1 VHLSV
6 YEELLK
12 WGFPEDV
19 WFHVDRMSSAHV
31 YLRRPQNMSM
41 EEIPEDLI
49 ADCAQLVKANSIMG
63 CKTNNITVVY
73 TEFENLKKTQRMEV
87 GQVGFH
93 DDKRVLTVKVEKKLS
108 EVVNRLN
115 KTREER
121 KPNLQEEREER
132 DRQER
137 AERRKRDD
145 EMRQQEKEEIERKKK
160 EAQERSYSSIM
171 QEDMMKTN
179 EFSEDVD
186 YHSIE
191 DDFM

>member
-1 VHLSV
+1 VIFVNL
-6 YEELLK
+6 
-12 WGFPEDV
+12 P
-19 WFHVDRMSSAHV
+19 
-31 YLRRPQNMSM
+31 P
-41 EEIPEDLI
+41 P
-49 ADCAQLVKANSIMG
+49 CAG

-73 TEFENLKKTQRMEV
+73 TEFENLKKTPRMDV